1 MTFLSTPDTLSFPTE
16 IELQDPASEQR
27 VSRPTANGRRQ
38 MTVAGVMAYTA
49 LWGLCFGLFHLAAK
63 LTQGV
68 HTIAANRLSSML
80 MLIATGL
87 LFVAIGLPITI
98 LAGRSRQVVPVVFGC
113 FFVGLL
119 AIPILLVTLAALAG
133 LGVIELD

>member
-1 MTFLSTPDTLSFPTE
+1 
-16 IELQDPASEQR
+16 
-27 VSRPTANGRRQ
+27 

-49 LWGLCFGLFHLAAK
+49 LWGLCFGLFRLAAN

-68 HTIAANRLSSML
+68 HTIAANQLSSML
-80 MLIATGL
+80 MMVATGL

-98 LAGRSRQVVPVVFGC
+98 LAGRTRHAVPVAFGC

-119 AIPILLVTLAALAG
+119 AIPVLLLTLLVLAG